1 MQRRAQP
8 LLLMNAP
15 QSMYASSKGQTGAH
29 SEHSKQAD
37 APASA
42 LARARESLCCLAA
55 FVFALISFFC
65 PHDLW
70 LPRKKILFV
79 FSPNIYAG
87 RQYRQS
93 AEWKRM

>member
-1 MQRRAQP
+1 
-8 LLLMNAP
+8 MNAP

-55 FVFALISFFC
+55 FVFALVSLWPLGKNKKRIFLLKKSDIRTFSEAIWAFS
-65 PHDLW
+65 DLTQ
-70 LPRKKILFV
+70 L
-79 FSPNIYAG
+79 
-87 RQYRQS
+87 
-93 AEWKRM
+93 